1 MKKKIHRRQFLA
13 KMTMTAVGS
22 VAYFAK
28 VSLAAPVLRSNTTT
42 KDAKAEKL
50 PRVLSAD
57 TPDQAVVHVVHGT
70 DINRILAAGIA
81 ALGGWQTLVKPK
93 QNVVVKPNA
102 AWASLPEQGGNTS
115 PDLVEQCIRECLS
128 AGASEVVVPENPCS
142 PAKRAFSKSGIEEAV
157 KRAGGRMY
165 CPRKP
170 DEFRSIKIPEGK
182 SLKQA
187 DVVCDVLDCACLINM
202 PVAKTHGSAVLTL
215 SMKNWMGSVK
225 DRGVLHRTDLHQC
238 IADLSTF
245 IKPTLIIL
253 DAIRIMT
260 AGGPRGP
267 GKLAY
272 PNQLV
277 FGTDPVAVDA
287 YSTTLF
293 GKQPFDVPH
302 IKLAHEMG
310 VGCGDLTRIRV
321 EHIRT

>member
-1 MKKKIHRRQFLA
+1 MKRKIRRRQFLT
-13 KMTMTAVGS
+13 KMTITAVGS
-22 VAYFAK
+22 VAYLAK
-28 VSLAAPVLRSNTTT
+28 VSLGAPVLRSNTTT
-42 KDAKAEKL
+42 KDKKTEKL
-50 PRVLSAD
+50 SRVLSAD
-57 TPDQAVVHVVHGT
+57 TPDQAVIHVVHGT
-70 DINRILAAGIA
+70 DINRMLAAGIA
-81 ALGGWQTLVKPK
+81 AMVGWRTLVKPR

-102 AWASLPEQGGNTS
+102 AWATPPEQGGNTS
-115 PDLVEQCIRECLS
+115 PELVEQCIRECLS
-128 AGASEVVVPENPCS
+128 AGASEVIVPENPCS
-142 PAKRAFSKSGIEEAV
+142 PAKRAFSKNGIGEAV

-170 DEFRSIKIPEGK
+170 DKFRSIKIPEGK

-187 DVVCDVLDCACLINM
+187 DVVGDVLDCACLINI
-202 PVAKTHGSAVLTL
+202 PVAKDHSGATLTL

-225 DRGVLHRTDLHQC
+225 DRGVWHRTDLHQC

-260 AGGPRGP
+260 TNGPRGP

-293 GKQPFDVPH
+293 GKQPFDIRY

-310 VGCGDLTRIRV
+310 VGCGDLNKIRV
-321 EHIRT
+321 EHIHA